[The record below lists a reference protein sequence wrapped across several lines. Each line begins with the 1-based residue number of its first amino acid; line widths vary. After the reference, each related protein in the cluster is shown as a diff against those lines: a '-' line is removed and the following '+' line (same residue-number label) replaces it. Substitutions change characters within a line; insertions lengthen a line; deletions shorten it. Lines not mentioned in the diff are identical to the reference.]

1 MNNQHCEYIGFN
13 YAPPYNGNVQQNYSN
28 VIDPFIQHN
37 KEFNRTNRAFLQ
49 PQYPTFH
56 NGTNYVHPLPQSTT
70 TQTQYQTYNNG
81 PNYVHSMPQPVTMQQ
96 TFGNFQQN
104 FPNYTV
110 ACSRYNQAVYA
121 ASQFTLENFW
131 TYPAR
136 NSRSSHS
143 VSTPKEVNLPSTK
156 PIPPTHEEISV
167 EVTEIFRKED
177 ECITKVST
185 NERCQKLNI
194 IKSSQSFYFLI
205 PLIEHKIRKWK
216 KASKRRSREKTNDPE
231 LTIACV
237 DKQKLTLECREIVDE
252 SQSKLLNE
260 SICLQECEQQQQE
273 SRQELNDVEE
283 ICRLLESLTLGTE
296 IEKLEEDNREI
307 NVGVDEIC
315 LEITSISMLQSD
327 IDAKISLLRRRKRR
341 KAHPIYEPTNSFIVV
356 TRIMAHKIII
366 CQTIRGRQR
375 GKRKKKQSNFLF
387 LDDDEL

>member
-205 PLIEHKIRKWK
+205 PRKEHKIRKWK
-216 KASKRRSREKTNDPE
+216 KAPKCRSREKTNDPV
-231 LTIACV
+231 LPVASD
-237 DKQKLTLECREIVDE
+237 DKQVLKIECREFVNE
-252 SQSKLLNE
+252 AHPYLLNE
-260 SICLQECEQQQQE
+260 LIRREECDQQQQE
-273 SRQELNDVEE
+273 SHQDLNDVEE
-283 ICRLLESLTLGTE
+283 ICRLLECLSLSTE
-296 IEKLEEDNREI
+296 NEKLKEDYGEI
-307 NVGVDEIC
+307 NAGD
-315 LEITSISMLQSD
+315 
-327 IDAKISLLRRRKRR
+327 DA
-341 KAHPIYEPTNSFIVV
+341 T
-356 TRIMAHKIII
+356 
-366 CQTIRGRQR
+366 
-375 GKRKKKQSNFLF
+375 
-387 LDDDEL
+387 